1 VSNDL
6 PDPVERIERRFRR
19 RGNYGAHA
27 VVYGF
32 SAILIILFVRD
43 PDPVRR
49 MVTLPNIGDLL
60 LILIVWT
67 VIFAAHSIRFYMHE
81 AAERAILRQD
91 GGEKRKPKRHFDRL
105 ALAEDG
111 ELLVDLLDDDEH
123 EDRAGIEQ
131 G

>member
-1 VSNDL
+1 MTYDL

-27 VVYGF
+27 VLFGF

-67 VIFAAHSIRFYMHE
+67 VIFASTFGV
-81 AAERAILRQD
+81 AAWSMLIYRVW
-91 GGEKRKPKRHFDRL
+91 
-105 ALAEDG
+105 G
-111 ELLVDLLDDDEH
+111 ELL
-123 EDRAGIEQ
+123 
-131 G
+131 